1 MAKQN
6 IVRRTVSRA
15 GDKLQE
21 GWESAKDKFEDYED
35 STEKYIK
42 KNPLKSVLIALG
54 IGAVIGAGV
63 ILGAESAVKARVRKQ
78 SWWHRY
84 NPLS

>member
-6 IVRRTVSRA
+6 IVRRTISRA
-15 GDKLQE
+15 GDKMQE
-21 GWESAKDKFEDYED
+21 GWESAKDKFEGVED

-54 IGAVIGAGV
+54 IGSVIGAG
-63 ILGAESAVKARVRKQ
+63 ITLGVESAVRARMRKQ
-78 SWWHRY
+78 SFWHKY
-84 NPLS
+84 NPFD